1 MTSLS
6 DIPDLPGLRLRATDL
21 LALRAEAVVGLGHR
35 PATRRPGAVPARR
48 PGAGLDL
55 REIRA
60 YVPGDDARRIDPA
73 ATARTGQPHVRA
85 FHEDRDDT
93 TLLIADFRAPMLWGT
108 GDSLRSVRG
117 ARHLARL
124 GWQAV
129 ARGGT
134 VAALAVT
141 GAGMA
146 ELRPGG
152 GDRHMAAIAAMFAAE
167 HDIGLTRAGPPPA
180 ASATGSPAGLGAA
193 LARAA
198 RLAPAG
204 GRVIL
209 ATAPGAMG
217 DRADAALAR
226 LARRRRV
233 TVALVIDPLER
244 SAPAFALPVSDGQT
258 TRHQRLM
265 PPDLAAGLAR
275 LRALGADVDEIAT

>member
-1 MTSLS
+1 M
-6 DIPDLPGLRLRATDL
+6 PGLRLRAADL
-21 LALRAEAVVGLGHR
+21 LALRAEAVAALGHR

-60 YVPGDDARRIDPA
+60 YVPGDDTRRMDPA

-93 TLLIADFRAPMLWGT
+93 TLLIADFRTSMLWGT

-146 ELRPGG
+146 EIRAGG
-152 GDRHMAAIAAMFAAE
+152 GDRQMAEIAAMFAAE
-167 HDIGLTRAGPPPA
+167 HDIALTRAGPA
-180 ASATGSPAGLGAA
+180 ADGSPAGLGAA

-198 RLAPAG
+198 RLAPPG

-209 ATAPGAMG
+209 ATAPGAIG
-217 DRADAALAR
+217 DHADAALAR

-233 TVALVIDPLER
+233 TVALMTDPLER
-244 SAPAFALPVSDGQT
+244 STPGFALPVSDGHT
-258 TRHQRLM
+258 TRHQRLV

-275 LRALGADVDEIAT
+275 LRALGADAAEIAP